1 MEQEFYEARLL
12 CDVMR
17 PEASTS
23 SSSVNDGRGSG
34 SYVPLEVCIEESSAI
49 VSLLKSID
57 TVFQEEDNEQ
67 MSLPEFSDNVLH
79 SASTNFYLAQQQ
91 LTTLLRLLQKIAAD
105 LDSFRSMIDQ
115 LANPVELDQSRQR
128 LAQVSLWVEGC
139 LGKLNL
145 STLELVKDTYL
156 TTSSK
161 AISTLSAVKSRL
173 ETLRQEQHEEEKAL
187 LTAKKGYESL
197 PPTLLAELQTLRRK
211 KAYLLGALQN
221 LK

>member
-91 LTTLLRLLQKIAAD
+91 LTGIISCGQESESFTSRLL
-105 LDSFRSMIDQ
+105 LLFFCH
-115 LANPVELDQSRQR
+115 QS
-128 LAQVSLWVEGC
+128 
-139 LGKLNL
+139 
-145 STLELVKDTYL
+145 
-156 TTSSK
+156 TSR
-161 AISTLSAVKSRL
+161 I
-173 ETLRQEQHEEEKAL
+173 
-187 LTAKKGYESL
+187 
-197 PPTLLAELQTLRRK
+197 
-211 KAYLLGALQN
+211 
-221 LK
+221 